1 MNIFK
6 YRRLA
11 LGCAAFLISLYV
23 SYYFNNAL
31 RTVFA
36 AVPFCVL
43 AVFIVIYVIKKND
56 ADLKRII
63 KYAPLCLLLTLSMII
78 SIFSFGASER
88 NTELCDGKEH
98 EISATVDD
106 IIFVSSY
113 SEIYVV
119 NVKTID
125 GEPRKMKLLLGSA
138 NDGAVGEGNASVLP
152 DISDTVTSIAV
163 FSRIEESS
171 FGFDEASYYRANG
184 IELSAE
190 FSEYVTYPNE
200 KMEFQKLFKGIN
212 KKLDNLLAKNLNSDT
227 YPVISALLLGN
238 RQNLGDS
245 VKRDFS
251 RLGISHIL
259 AISGMHLTIIVT
271 LIGAI
276 LSLLKTNKALK
287 TLIILLS
294 VAFFVCLTGFS
305 ESVTRA
311 AVMLFIYY
319 IFSLFGERTDSI
331 SVLFVSVTLICIF
344 SPSSVFSVSLALSFL
359 SMLACICTSKLVF
372 GRKFIYKIKFRPLRY
387 AVKTFILTIC
397 VNLAILPL
405 TCLFFGSV
413 SLISPLTNIIM
424 IPLFEILISL
434 APFVILFAY
443 VPFLSEIAV
452 GVCEFLTKIILK
464 ITSEIAYLRGITMSL
479 DGGIQIAGIVM
490 IALSLC
496 LLLVLDKKK
505 LKYTFALVM
514 TGITVFCTGSIGDYV
529 ERATVPSV
537 TVYNKD
543 KSDIIATESEGA
555 LIITDVTS
563 GDWCNVINSYYLCS
577 YLGYSEIEYYVVC
590 DYGERT
596 SVSVDRVSNKTYVR
610 NILLPKP
617 MDEDEREAYEEI
629 CLMATKK
636 RIGVSFIED
645 EMTLCGAKF
654 ELCVD
659 EKLSRSVKR
668 TVCFSMVLN
677 NSRFS
682 YLGASSYNLVD
693 YFPEDIA
700 YSADI
705 LVLGSYGPNRKTDF
719 YYYAP
724 NTDYVLFLGDS
735 CYYANA
741 QMIYEIRDKLITP
754 EYPVTFKIK

>member
-6 YRRLA
+6 YRHLA
-11 LGCAAFLISLYV
+11 LGCAGFLVSLYV
-23 SYYFNNAL
+23 SYYLNNAL

-43 AVFIVIYVIKKND
+43 AVFVVIYAVKKND
-56 ADLKRII
+56 VTLKQII

-78 SIFSFGASER
+78 SLFSFGANER
-88 NTELCDGKEH
+88 NMELCDGKEH

-106 IIFVSSY
+106 IIYVSSY
-113 SEIYVV
+113 SEIYIV
-119 NVKTID
+119 NVKTVD
-125 GEPRKMKLLLGSA
+125 GESKKMKLLLGSK
-138 NDGAVGEGNASVLP
+138 DESAVGEGNASLLP
-152 DISDTVTSIAV
+152 DISDTVTSTVV
-163 FSRIEESS
+163 FSKIEESS

-212 KKLDNLLAKNLNSDT
+212 KELDNLLAKNLNSDT

-276 LSLLKTNKALK
+276 LSQLKTNKVLK
-287 TLIILLS
+287 TFIILLS

-305 ESVTRA
+305 QSVTRA

-319 IFSLFGERTDSI
+319 IFSLFGGRTDPI
-331 SVLFVSVTLICIF
+331 SVLFASVTLICIF

-372 GRKFIYKIKFRPLRY
+372 GRKFIHKIKFRPLRY

-405 TCLFFGSV
+405 TCICFGSV

-424 IPLFEILISL
+424 IPLFEILMFLS
-434 APFVILFAY
+434 PFVVLFAY
-443 VPFLSEIAV
+443 VPFLSEIAA

-479 DGGIQIAGIVM
+479 DGGIQITGIVM

-505 LKYTFALVM
+505 LKYTFAIVM
-514 TGITVFCTGSIGDYV
+514 TGITVFCVGSIGVYV
-529 ERATVPSV
+529 ERATAPSV
-537 TVYNKD
+537 TVYSEN
-543 KSDIIATESEGA
+543 KSDIVATSSDGS

-563 GDWCNVINSYYLCS
+563 GDWRNVINSYYLCS
-577 YLGYSEIEYYVVC
+577 YLGYSEIEYYIVC
-590 DYGERT
+590 DYGSRT
-596 SVSVDRVSNKTYVR
+596 SISIDRVSNKTYVR
-610 NILLPKP
+610 NIILPKP

-629 CLMATKK
+629 CLLASKK

-654 ELCVD
+654 EFCVD

-668 TVCFSMVLN
+668 AVCFSTLLKD
-677 NSRFS
+677 SRFS
-682 YLGASSYNLVD
+682 YLGASAYNLVD
-693 YFPEDIA
+693 YFPENVA
-700 YSADI
+700 YSSDV
-705 LVLGSYGPNRKTDF
+705 LVFGSYGPNRKTDF

-724 NTDYVLFLGDS
+724 NADYVLFLGDS
-735 CYYANA
+735 YHYAKI
-741 QMIYEIRDKLITP
+741 QMLYELRDKIVIP
-754 EYPVTFKIK
+754 EYPVTFRIE